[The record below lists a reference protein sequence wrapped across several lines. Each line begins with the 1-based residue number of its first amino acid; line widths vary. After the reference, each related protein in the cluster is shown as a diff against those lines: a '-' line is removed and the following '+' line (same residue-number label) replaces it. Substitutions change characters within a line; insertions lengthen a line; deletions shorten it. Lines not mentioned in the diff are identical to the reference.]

1 MMIAMGCR
9 LPVVWA
15 YIYALPAAC
24 SSSGGRARSLPHDAV
39 APRRTGCDAGRGG
52 PARPVALRLPDVP
65 DPPPQWPA
73 APAAVTAAG
82 VPLSLLGGPVL
93 RPAPPPSSR

>member
-15 YIYALPAAC
+15 YIYARCLQQQRR
-24 SSSGGRARSLPHDAV
+24 GRARSLPHDAV